1 METAPSW
8 ISVLPNLSIGVVS
21 IVGLVYVVLKFLA
34 ALDSRSDKHEAAMN
48 ERENALRQVESS
60 VRITLTEHIAQA
72 SVALRENTK
81 ILERVV
87 RHLDGTKE

>member
-1 METAPSW
+1 MDTL
-8 ISVLPNLSIGVVS
+8 INVLPNLSIGVVS

-34 ALDSRSDKHEAAMN
+34 ALDARSDKHEAAMN
-48 ERENALRQVESS
+48 DREQALRDVEAS

-81 ILERVV
+81 ILERVM